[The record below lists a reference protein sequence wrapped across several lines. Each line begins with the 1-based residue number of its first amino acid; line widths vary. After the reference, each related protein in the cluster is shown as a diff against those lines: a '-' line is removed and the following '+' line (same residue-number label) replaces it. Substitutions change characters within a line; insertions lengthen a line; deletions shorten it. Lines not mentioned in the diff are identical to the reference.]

1 MGIAFQY
8 LHGHGKHLSE
18 LFLRHLYR
26 TQPHDA
32 KTPFMGW
39 NATGM
44 EHGSEMAGPSK
55 RSHEF
60 IATHH
65 TLHAS

>member
-1 MGIAFQY
+1 MGIVFQY
-8 LHGHGKHLSE
+8 LHGHGKHRSR
-18 LFLRHLYR
+18 LFLRHLHKR
-26 TQPHDA
+26 SHAAPRHLSWDGMQ
-32 KTPFMGW
+32 
-39 NATGM
+39 TGM
-44 EHGSEMAGPSK
+44 EHGSEMAGPSQ